1 MNCEKCDYFE
11 GYNEDGVVEC
21 EHKYGGCPYD
31 EDSKGNFIPKTMKI
45 EMDATEM
52 LSDIVHEVSRRV
64 LADTHKIAEGMIREI
79 ITEKLQKE
87 IIDYTR
93 SAIADVVNAE
103 ISQFMQNP
111 IKVGGGWNEP
121 VRELSREAYMSEIVS
136 KKLNDALDKEGIAKI
151 VNDRADRQ
159 IREFTEGVKDRINR
173 KLKDQFND
181 AMKEQLSQNIIQLL
195 LANDTYQKL
204 QQSMTN
210 LLPEGVDVNKRIW

>member
-11 GYNEDGVVEC
+11 GYDEDGIVQC
-21 EHKYGGCPYD
+21 ERKYSGCTYSD
-31 EDSKGNFIPKTMKI
+31 ESQNYSPKALKI

-79 ITEKLQKE
+79 ITKKLEKE

-111 IKVGGGWNEP
+111 IKIGGGWNEP
-121 VRELSREAYMSEIVS
+121 IRELSREAYLSEIVS
-136 KKLNDALDKEGIAKI
+136 KKLDDAFSKEGIARI

-159 IREFTEGVKDRINR
+159 IRDFTENVKNMINR
-173 KLKDQFND
+173 KLKDQFD
-181 AMKEQLSQNIIQLL
+181 SSMQEQLSQNIIQLL

>member
-1 MNCEKCDYFE
+1 MNCEECKYFE
-11 GYNEDGVVEC
+11 GYDDDGGVMCEEDS
-21 EHKYGGCPYD
+21 CPYKNMPD
-31 EDSKGNFIPKTMKI
+31 ESFKPGALKI

-52 LSDIVHEVSRRV
+52 LSSIVHEVSKRV
-64 LADTHKIAEGMIREI
+64 LTDTHKIAEGMIREI
-79 ITEKLQKE
+79 VTKDLQKE

-103 ISQFMQNP
+103 ITKFMQNP

-121 VRELSREAYMSEIVS
+121 IRELSREDYLSEIVS
-136 KKLNDALDKEGIAKI
+136 KKLDDALNKEGIAKI

>member
-1 MNCEKCDYFE
+1 MKCEECKYFE
-11 GYNEDGVVEC
+11 GYDDDGNVMCEEDS
-21 EHKYGGCPYD
+21 CPY
-31 EDSKGNFIPKTMKI
+31 EAGLEESFQPGSLKI

-52 LSDIVHEVSRRV
+52 LSSIIHEVSKKV
-64 LADTHKIAEGMIREI
+64 LADTHKIAEDMIQGI
-79 ITEKLQKE
+79 ITKELQKE

-103 ISQFMQNP
+103 IAKFMQNP

-121 VRELSREAYMSEIVS
+121 IRELSREDYLSEIVS
-136 KKLNDALDKEGIAKI
+136 KKLGDALSKEGIARI

-173 KLKDQFND
+173 KLKEQFND
-181 AMKEQLSQNIIQLL
+181 AMKEQLSMNIIQLL